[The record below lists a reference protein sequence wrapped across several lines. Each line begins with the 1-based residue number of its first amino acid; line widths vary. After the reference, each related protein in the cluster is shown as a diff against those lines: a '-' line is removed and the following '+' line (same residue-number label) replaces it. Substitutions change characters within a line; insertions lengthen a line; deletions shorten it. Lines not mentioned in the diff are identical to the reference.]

1 MIGEDV
7 IMEGLI
13 SYYEQSENDVFVEVP
28 MLSKRIDVVLRRDD
42 NIIAIEAK
50 VKNWKRALQQAI
62 SYRLCADAV
71 FIAIWK
77 DFTHRV
83 DRQLLGEYGVGLIEM
98 GEEPRVLVDSQR
110 SWVIHKSVKREVLE
124 STGGP
129 MNEGLKD
136 ETVL

>member
-7 IMEGLI
+7 IMEGLV
-13 SYYEQSENDVFVEVP
+13 SHYEQTDREVFVEVP
-28 MLSKRIDVVLRRDD
+28 MLSKRIDVVLKKDD

-50 VKNWKRALQQAI
+50 VRNWRRALQQAI

-83 DRQLLGEYGVGLIEM
+83 DRQLLVEYGVGLIEM
-98 GEEPRVLVDSQR
+98 GEEPRVLIDSKR
-110 SWVIHKSVKREVLE
+110 SWVIHENVKREVLE
-124 STGGP
+124 SMGRHR
-129 MNEGLKD
+129 
-136 ETVL
+136 